1 MVRGVEGRSSP
12 AGPCGRRRE
21 NAARARP
28 RRARGE
34 AGIATLAAVLLMPA
48 VVLVI
53 MTVTQAVIYYH
64 ASQLATAAAQEG
76 VRAAQV
82 PDATEADGQAHAQD
96 FLAQAGPSLVLGPT
110 VDVTR
115 STDTARVE
123 VRATAARL
131 VPGLSLDLH
140 AVASGPVERF
150 VGDPG

>member
-1 MVRGVEGRSSP
+1 MVCGLRGRLSP
-12 AGPCGRRRE
+12 AGPRAGRRERGV
-21 NAARARP
+21 RV
-28 RRARGE
+28 RRRRVHGE
-34 AGIATLAAVLLMPA
+34 TGIATLAAMLLMPA

-53 MTVTQAVIYYH
+53 LSVAQAVVYYH
-64 ASQLATAAAQEG
+64 ASHLATAAAQEG

-82 PDATEADGQAHAQD
+82 LDATEADGQAQAQD
-96 FLAQAGPSLVLGPT
+96 FLAQSGPSLVLAPT

-115 STDTARVE
+115 SADTARVE